1 MVQFMDIACG
11 DYKMLGGDKVKAA
24 ELIGAF
30 HRISDP
36 AGYQVI
42 LQEKIEDAR
51 RKARIL
57 LFSVMLTLLSLD
69 AEDDVRKLLEDIG
82 KTRASRMEP
91 EKMRMMVEQFL
102 RSERAAQER
111 AEKERVK
118 DEQPDA
124 RKLRAD
130 FYTEVTHA
138 PGLECSRD
146 RIPGQARPDVWSE
159 AAVRLS
165 AKAHWQPSPVRLRLR
180 DNAPA
185 SICLS

>member
-1 MVQFMDIACG
+1 MKIERLDQLTMVQFMDIACG

-69 AEDDVRKLLEDIG
+69 AEDDVRKLLEEIG

-91 EKMRMMVEQFL
+91 EKMRMIVEQFL

-118 DEQPDA
+118 EEQPDA

-130 FYTEVTHA
+130 FYTEVSVLMRHFKMA
-138 PGLECSRD
+138 IELNSINAEVYANLRH
-146 RIPGQARPDVWSE
+146 QADE
-159 AAVRLS
+159 D
-165 AKAHWQPSPVRLRLR
+165 AKAMRAAMNR
-180 DNAPA
+180 
-185 SICLS
+185 

>member
-1 MVQFMDIACG
+1 MDIACG

-69 AEDDVRKLLEDIG
+69 AEDDVRKLLEEIG
-82 KTRASRMEP
+82 KTRASRMDP

-118 DEQPDA
+118 EEQPDA

-130 FYTEVTHA
+130 FYTEVSVLMRHFKMA
-138 PGLECSRD
+138 IELNSINAEVYANLRH
-146 RIPGQARPDVWSE
+146 QADE
-159 AAVRLS
+159 D
-165 AKAHWQPSPVRLRLR
+165 AKAMRAAMNR
-180 DNAPA
+180 
-185 SICLS
+185 

>member
-1 MVQFMDIACG
+1 MTMVQFMDIACG

-69 AEDDVRKLLEDIG
+69 AEDDVRKLLEEIG

-91 EKMRMMVEQFL
+91 EKMRMIVEQFL

-130 FYTEVTHA
+130 FYTEVSVLMRHFKMA
-138 PGLECSRD
+138 IELNSVNAEVYANLRH
-146 RIPGQARPDVWSE
+146 QADE
-159 AAVRLS
+159 D
-165 AKAHWQPSPVRLRLR
+165 AKAMRAAMNR
-180 DNAPA
+180 
-185 SICLS
+185 

>member
-1 MVQFMDIACG
+1 MDIACG

-57 LFSVMLTLLSLD
+57 LYSVLLTLLSLD
-69 AEDDVRKLLEDIG
+69 AEDDVRRLLEEIG
-82 KTRASRMEP
+82 KTRASRLEP
-91 EKMRMMVEQFL
+91 DKMRVMVEQFL

-111 AEKERVK
+111 AEKEREQEVK
-118 DEQPDA
+118 PDA

-130 FYTEVTHA
+130 FYTEVSVLMRHFKMA
-138 PGLECSRD
+138 IELNSINAEVYANLRH
-146 RIPGQARPDVWSE
+146 QADE
-159 AAVRLS
+159 D
-165 AKAHWQPSPVRLRLR
+165 AKAMRAAMNR
-180 DNAPA
+180 
-185 SICLS
+185 

>member
-1 MVQFMDIACG
+1 MDIACG

-36 AGYQVI
+36 AGYQVV

-91 EKMRMMVEQFL
+91 EKMRMVVEQFL

-118 DEQPDA
+118 EEQPDA

-130 FYTEVTHA
+130 FYTEVSVLMRHFKMA
-138 PGLECSRD
+138 IELNSINAEVYANLRH
-146 RIPGQARPDVWSE
+146 QADE
-159 AAVRLS
+159 D
-165 AKAHWQPSPVRLRLR
+165 AKAMRAAMNR
-180 DNAPA
+180 
-185 SICLS
+185 

>member
-1 MVQFMDIACG
+1 MTMVRFMDIACG

-69 AEDDVRKLLEDIG
+69 AEDDVRKLLEEIG

-118 DEQPDA
+118 EEQPDA

-130 FYTEVTHA
+130 FYTEVSVLMRHFKMA
-138 PGLECSRD
+138 IELNSINAEVYANLRH
-146 RIPGQARPDVWSE
+146 QADE
-159 AAVRLS
+159 D
-165 AKAHWQPSPVRLRLR
+165 AKAMRAAMNR
-180 DNAPA
+180 
-185 SICLS
+185 

>member
-1 MVQFMDIACG
+1 MKIERLDQLTMVQFMDIACG

-57 LFSVMLTLLSLD
+57 LFSVMLTLLSID
-69 AEDDVRKLLEDIG
+69 AEDDVRKLLEEIG

-91 EKMRMMVEQFL
+91 EKMRVMVEQFL

-111 AEKERVK
+111 AENEQRKE
-118 DEQPDA
+118 EQPDA

-130 FYTEVTHA
+130 FYTEVSVLMRHFKMA
-138 PGLECSRD
+138 IELNSINAEVYANLRH
-146 RIPGQARPDVWSE
+146 QADE
-159 AAVRLS
+159 D
-165 AKAHWQPSPVRLRLR
+165 AKAMRAAMNR
-180 DNAPA
+180 
-185 SICLS
+185 

>member
-69 AEDDVRKLLEDIG
+69 AEDDVRKLLEEIG

-91 EKMRMMVEQFL
+91 EKMRIMVEQFL

-111 AEKERVK
+111 AENEQRKE
-118 DEQPDA
+118 EQPDA

-130 FYTEVTHA
+130 FYTEVSVLMRHFKMA
-138 PGLECSRD
+138 IELNSINAEVYANLRH
-146 RIPGQARPDVWSE
+146 QADE
-159 AAVRLS
+159 D
-165 AKAHWQPSPVRLRLR
+165 AKAMRAAMNR
-180 DNAPA
+180 
-185 SICLS
+185 

>member
-1 MVQFMDIACG
+1 MKIERLDQLTMVQFMDIACG

-69 AEDDVRKLLEDIG
+69 AEDDVRKLLEEIG

-91 EKMRMMVEQFL
+91 EKMRLMVEQFL

-111 AEKERVK
+111 AEKEK
-118 DEQPDA
+118 GKEGQPDA

-130 FYTEVTHA
+130 FYTEVSVLMRHFKMA
-138 PGLECSRD
+138 IELNSINAEVYANLRH
-146 RIPGQARPDVWSE
+146 QADE
-159 AAVRLS
+159 D
-165 AKAHWQPSPVRLRLR
+165 AKAMRAAMNR
-180 DNAPA
+180 
-185 SICLS
+185 

>member
-69 AEDDVRKLLEDIG
+69 AEDDVRKLLEEIG

-91 EKMRMMVEQFL
+91 EKMRMMVEQLL

-118 DEQPDA
+118 EEQPDA

-130 FYTEVTHA
+130 FYTEVSVLMRHFKMA
-138 PGLECSRD
+138 IELNSINAEVYANLRH
-146 RIPGQARPDVWSE
+146 QADE
-159 AAVRLS
+159 D
-165 AKAHWQPSPVRLRLR
+165 AKAMRAAMNR
-180 DNAPA
+180 
-185 SICLS
+185 

>member
-118 DEQPDA
+118 EEQPDA

-130 FYTEVTHA
+130 FYTEVSVLMRHFKMA
-138 PGLECSRD
+138 IELQSINAEVYANLRH
-146 RIPGQARPDVWSE
+146 QADE
-159 AAVRLS
+159 D
-165 AKAHWQPSPVRLRLR
+165 AKAMRAAMNR
-180 DNAPA
+180 
-185 SICLS
+185 

>member
-69 AEDDVRKLLEDIG
+69 AEDDVRKLLDEIG

-130 FYTEVTHA
+130 FYTEVSVLMRHFKMA
-138 PGLECSRD
+138 IELNSINAEVYANLRH
-146 RIPGQARPDVWSE
+146 QADE
-159 AAVRLS
+159 D
-165 AKAHWQPSPVRLRLR
+165 AKAMRAAMNR
-180 DNAPA
+180 
-185 SICLS
+185 

>member
-36 AGYQVI
+36 AGYQVV

-91 EKMRMMVEQFL
+91 EKMRMVVEQFL

-118 DEQPDA
+118 EEQPDA

-130 FYTEVTHA
+130 FYTEVSVLMRHFKMA
-138 PGLECSRD
+138 IELNSINAEVYANLRH
-146 RIPGQARPDVWSE
+146 QADE
-159 AAVRLS
+159 D
-165 AKAHWQPSPVRLRLR
+165 AKAMRAAMNR
-180 DNAPA
+180 
-185 SICLS
+185 

>member
-1 MVQFMDIACG
+1 MKIERLDQLTMVQFMDIACG

-69 AEDDVRKLLEDIG
+69 AEDDVRKLLEEIG

-91 EKMRMMVEQFL
+91 EKMRVMVEQFL

-111 AEKERVK
+111 AEKEREK
-118 DEQPDA
+118 EEQPDA

-130 FYTEVTHA
+130 FYTEVSVLMRHFKMA
-138 PGLECSRD
+138 IELNSINAEVYANLRH
-146 RIPGQARPDVWSE
+146 QADE
-159 AAVRLS
+159 D
-165 AKAHWQPSPVRLRLR
+165 AKAMRAAMNR
-180 DNAPA
+180 
-185 SICLS
+185 

>member
-1 MVQFMDIACG
+1 MKIERLDQLTMVQFMDIACG

-69 AEDDVRKLLEDIG
+69 AEDDVRKLLEEIG

-111 AEKERVK
+111 AENEQRKE
-118 DEQPDA
+118 EQPDA

-130 FYTEVTHA
+130 FYTEVSVLMRHFKMA
-138 PGLECSRD
+138 IELNSINAEVYANLRH
-146 RIPGQARPDVWSE
+146 QADE
-159 AAVRLS
+159 D
-165 AKAHWQPSPVRLRLR
+165 AKAMRAAMNR
-180 DNAPA
+180 
-185 SICLS
+185 

>member
-69 AEDDVRKLLEDIG
+69 AEDDVRKLLEEIG

-118 DEQPDA
+118 EEQPDA

-130 FYTEVTHA
+130 FYTEVSVLMRHFKMA
-138 PGLECSRD
+138 IELNSINAEVYANLRH
-146 RIPGQARPDVWSE
+146 QADE
-159 AAVRLS
+159 D
-165 AKAHWQPSPVRLRLR
+165 AKAMRAAMNR
-180 DNAPA
+180 
-185 SICLS
+185 

>member
-1 MVQFMDIACG
+1 MKIERLDQLTMVQFMDIACG

-69 AEDDVRKLLEDIG
+69 AEDDVRKLLEEIG

-91 EKMRMMVEQFL
+91 EKMRMVVEQFL

-130 FYTEVTHA
+130 FYTEVSVLMRHFKMA
-138 PGLECSRD
+138 IELNSVNAEVYANLRH
-146 RIPGQARPDVWSE
+146 QADE
-159 AAVRLS
+159 D
-165 AKAHWQPSPVRLRLR
+165 AKAMRAAMNR
-180 DNAPA
+180 
-185 SICLS
+185 

>member
-1 MVQFMDIACG
+1 MTMVQFMDIACG

-36 AGYQVI
+36 AGYQVV

-91 EKMRMMVEQFL
+91 EKMRMVVEQFL

-118 DEQPDA
+118 EEQPDA

-130 FYTEVTHA
+130 FYTEVSVLMRHFKMA
-138 PGLECSRD
+138 IELNSINAEVYANLRH
-146 RIPGQARPDVWSE
+146 QADE
-159 AAVRLS
+159 D
-165 AKAHWQPSPVRLRLR
+165 AKAMRAAMNR
-180 DNAPA
+180 
-185 SICLS
+185 

>member
-69 AEDDVRKLLEDIG
+69 AEDDVRKLLEEIG

-111 AEKERVK
+111 AEKEQGK

-130 FYTEVTHA
+130 FYTEVSVLMRHFKMA
-138 PGLECSRD
+138 IELNSINAEVYANLRH
-146 RIPGQARPDVWSE
+146 QADE
-159 AAVRLS
+159 D
-165 AKAHWQPSPVRLRLR
+165 AKAMRAAMNR
-180 DNAPA
+180 
-185 SICLS
+185 

>member
-69 AEDDVRKLLEDIG
+69 AEDDVRKLLEEIG

-91 EKMRMMVEQFL
+91 EKMRMIVEQFL

-111 AEKERVK
+111 AEKERGK
-118 DEQPDA
+118 EEQPDA

-130 FYTEVTHA
+130 FSTEVSVLMRHFKMA
-138 PGLECSRD
+138 IELNSINAEVYANLRH
-146 RIPGQARPDVWSE
+146 QADE
-159 AAVRLS
+159 D
-165 AKAHWQPSPVRLRLR
+165 AKAMRAAMNR
-180 DNAPA
+180 
-185 SICLS
+185 

>member
-1 MVQFMDIACG
+1 MKIERLDQLTMVQFMDIACG
-11 DYKMLGGDKVKAA
+11 DYKMLGGNKVKAA

-69 AEDDVRKLLEDIG
+69 AEDDVRKLLEEIG

-111 AEKERVK
+111 AENEQRKE
-118 DEQPDA
+118 EQPDA

-130 FYTEVTHA
+130 FYTEVSVLMRHFKMA
-138 PGLECSRD
+138 IELNSINAEVYANLRH
-146 RIPGQARPDVWSE
+146 QADE
-159 AAVRLS
+159 D
-165 AKAHWQPSPVRLRLR
+165 AKAMRAAMNR
-180 DNAPA
+180 
-185 SICLS
+185 

>member
-1 MVQFMDIACG
+1 MKIERLDQLTMVQFMDIACG

-69 AEDDVRKLLEDIG
+69 AEDDVRKLLEEIG
-82 KTRASRMEP
+82 KTRASRTEP

-111 AEKERVK
+111 AENEQRKE
-118 DEQPDA
+118 EQPDA
-124 RKLRAD
+124 RKLRSD
-130 FYTEVTHA
+130 FYTEESVLMRHFKMA
-138 PGLECSRD
+138 IELNSINAEVYANLRH
-146 RIPGQARPDVWSE
+146 QADE
-159 AAVRLS
+159 D
-165 AKAHWQPSPVRLRLR
+165 AKAMRAAMNR
-180 DNAPA
+180 
-185 SICLS
+185 

>member
-69 AEDDVRKLLEDIG
+69 AEDDVRKLLEEIG

-91 EKMRMMVEQFL
+91 EKMRMVVEQFL

-130 FYTEVTHA
+130 FYTEVSVLMRHFKMA
-138 PGLECSRD
+138 IELNSVNAEVYANLRH
-146 RIPGQARPDVWSE
+146 QADE
-159 AAVRLS
+159 D
-165 AKAHWQPSPVRLRLR
+165 AKAMRAAMNR
-180 DNAPA
+180 
-185 SICLS
+185 

>member
-1 MVQFMDIACG
+1 MKIERLDQLTMVQFMDIACG

-36 AGYQVI
+36 AGYQAL
-42 LQEKIEDAR
+42 LQERVEDAR

-69 AEDDVRKLLEDIG
+69 AEDDVRKLLEEIG

-118 DEQPDA
+118 EEQPDA

-130 FYTEVTHA
+130 FYTEVSVLMRHFKMA
-138 PGLECSRD
+138 IELNSINAEVYANLRH
-146 RIPGQARPDVWSE
+146 QADE
-159 AAVRLS
+159 D
-165 AKAHWQPSPVRLRLR
+165 AKAMR
-180 DNAPA
+180 AA
-185 SICLS
+185 MAK

>member
-69 AEDDVRKLLEDIG
+69 AEDDVRKLLEEIG
-82 KTRASRMEP
+82 KTRASRMDP

-118 DEQPDA
+118 EEQPDA

-130 FYTEVTHA
+130 FYTEVSVLMRHFKMA
-138 PGLECSRD
+138 IELNSINAEVYANLRH
-146 RIPGQARPDVWSE
+146 QADE
-159 AAVRLS
+159 D
-165 AKAHWQPSPVRLRLR
+165 AKAMRAAMNR
-180 DNAPA
+180 
-185 SICLS
+185 

>member
-1 MVQFMDIACG
+1 MDQLTMVQFMDIACG

-57 LFSVMLTLLSLD
+57 LFSVMLMLLSLD
-69 AEDDVRKLLEDIG
+69 AEDDVRKLLEEIG

-91 EKMRMMVEQFL
+91 EKMRIMVEQFL

-111 AEKERVK
+111 AENEQRKE
-118 DEQPDA
+118 EQPDA

-130 FYTEVTHA
+130 FYTEVSVLMRHFKMA
-138 PGLECSRD
+138 IELNSINAEVYANLRH
-146 RIPGQARPDVWSE
+146 QADE
-159 AAVRLS
+159 D
-165 AKAHWQPSPVRLRLR
+165 AKAMRAAMNR
-180 DNAPA
+180 
-185 SICLS
+185 

>member
-69 AEDDVRKLLEDIG
+69 AEDDVRKLLEEIG

-91 EKMRMMVEQFL
+91 EKMRMIVEQFL

-111 AEKERVK
+111 AEKERGK
-118 DEQPDA
+118 EEQPDA

-130 FYTEVTHA
+130 FYTEVSVLMRHFKMA
-138 PGLECSRD
+138 IELNSINAEVYANLRH
-146 RIPGQARPDVWSE
+146 QADE
-159 AAVRLS
+159 D
-165 AKAHWQPSPVRLRLR
+165 AKAMRAAMNR
-180 DNAPA
+180 
-185 SICLS
+185 

>member
-69 AEDDVRKLLEDIG
+69 AEDDVRKLLEEIG

-130 FYTEVTHA
+130 FYTEVSVLMRHFKMA
-138 PGLECSRD
+138 IELNSVNAEVYANLRH
-146 RIPGQARPDVWSE
+146 QADE
-159 AAVRLS
+159 D
-165 AKAHWQPSPVRLRLR
+165 AKAMRAAMNR
-180 DNAPA
+180 
-185 SICLS
+185 

>member
-69 AEDDVRKLLEDIG
+69 AEDDVRKLLDEIG

-130 FYTEVTHA
+130 FYTEVSVLMRHFKMAIELNSINAEVHA
-138 PGLECSRD
+138 NLRH
-146 RIPGQARPDVWSE
+146 QADE
-159 AAVRLS
+159 D
-165 AKAHWQPSPVRLRLR
+165 AKAMRAAMNR
-180 DNAPA
+180 
-185 SICLS
+185 

>member
-1 MVQFMDIACG
+1 MTMVQFMDIACG

-69 AEDDVRKLLEDIG
+69 AEDDVRKLLEEIG
-82 KTRASRMEP
+82 KTRASRMDP

-111 AEKERVK
+111 AENERVK
-118 DEQPDA
+118 EEQPDA

-130 FYTEVTHA
+130 FYTEVSVLMRHFKMA
-138 PGLECSRD
+138 IELNSINAEVYANLRH
-146 RIPGQARPDVWSE
+146 QADE
-159 AAVRLS
+159 D
-165 AKAHWQPSPVRLRLR
+165 AKAMRAAMNR
-180 DNAPA
+180 
-185 SICLS
+185 

>member
-69 AEDDVRKLLEDIG
+69 ADDDVRKLLEEIG

-91 EKMRMMVEQFL
+91 EKMRMIVEQFL

-118 DEQPDA
+118 EEQPDA

-130 FYTEVTHA
+130 FYTEVSVLMRHFKMTIELNSVNAEVYANLRH
-138 PGLECSRD
+138 
-146 RIPGQARPDVWSE
+146 QADE
-159 AAVRLS
+159 D
-165 AKAHWQPSPVRLRLR
+165 AKAMRAAMNR
-180 DNAPA
+180 
-185 SICLS
+185 

>member
-69 AEDDVRKLLEDIG
+69 AEDDVRKLLEEIG

-91 EKMRMMVEQFL
+91 EKMRMIVEQFL

-130 FYTEVTHA
+130 FYTEVSVLMRHFKMA
-138 PGLECSRD
+138 IELNSVNAEVYANLRH
-146 RIPGQARPDVWSE
+146 QADE
-159 AAVRLS
+159 D
-165 AKAHWQPSPVRLRLR
+165 AKAMRAAMNR
-180 DNAPA
+180 
-185 SICLS
+185 